1 MPKTLMLIDN
11 DPDDLFIFCEAVK
24 EVSADIECITFHD
37 CIGIAGKTANKK
49 KPDLI
54 FLDLNM
60 PFINGKE
67 CLKHIKNNLQL
78 QDIPVVIYST
88 TRSPKEKDEALQLG
102 ASSFLTKP
110 DTFDELVSSLKEILG
125 N

>member
-1 MPKTLMLIDN
+1 MPKTLMIIDN
-11 DPDDLFIFCEAVK
+11 DPDDLFIFCEAIK
-24 EVSADIECITFHD
+24 EVSIDIECIIFHD
-37 CIGIAGKTANKK
+37 CIGIAGKTADKK

-67 CLKHIKNNLQL
+67 CLKHIKNIRQL
-78 QDIPVVIYST
+78 QDVPVIIYST
-88 TRSPKEKDEALQLG
+88 TRSLQEKDEALQLG
-102 ASSFLTKP
+102 ASFFLTKP